1 MELKNRNILV
11 TGAAGFIGSHLVD
24 ELVKDNYVLGYDNLS
39 SGRDEFLEHLED
51 NPNFELKICDIFQQ
65 EELDQAMKRCD
76 IVFHLAAN
84 PDVRVGAED
93 TYVHL
98 EQNIISTYRV
108 LESMRKHGVKEIV
121 FTSTSTVYGETDIIP
136 TPEDM
141 GPLKPISLY
150 GSSKLGCEALIS
162 AYCHTFDMKG
172 YSFRFANVVGPR
184 STHGVTYDFV
194 NKLRE
199 DPKELEILGSPPGTT
214 KSYLYIT
221 DCIVGMLHATKN
233 AEEDVE
239 YFNIGSKDYID
250 VKTIADV
257 VCQEMGLNDVK
268 YTWTGGVDG
277 GRGWKGD
284 VKTMLLSI
292 NKLEALGWK
301 PNHDSRDA
309 IARTVRSLL
318 EDSS

>member
-1 MELKNRNILV
+1 MKLKNRDIMV

-24 ELVKDNYVLGYDNLS
+24 RLVKDNYVIGYDNLS
-39 SGRDEFLEHLED
+39 SGKKEFLEHLTD
-51 NPNFELKICDIFQQ
+51 DDNFELIVSDIFD
-65 EELDQAMKRCD
+65 EKILDREMERCD
-76 IVFHLAAN
+76 MVFHLAAD
-84 PDVRVGAED
+84 PDVRVGVHD
-93 TYVHL
+93 TFVHL
-98 EQNIISTYRV
+98 EQNIIATYKV
-108 LESMRKHGVKEIV
+108 LEAMRKNDVKEIV

-172 YSFRFANVVGPR
+172 FSFRFANVVGPR

-194 NKLRE
+194 NKLKD
-199 DPKELEILGSPPGTT
+199 DPKNLEILGSPPGTT

-221 DCIVGMLHATKN
+221 DCIDGMLHATKK
-233 AEEDVE
+233 ADKDVE

-250 VKTIADV
+250 VKTIADI
-257 VCQEMGLNDVK
+257 VCKEMGLEDVE
-268 YTWTGGVDG
+268 YTWTGGAGG

-292 NKLEALGWK
+292 DKLESLGWN
-301 PNHDSRDA
+301 PEHDSGDA
-309 IARTVRSLL
+309 IAKTVRSLL
-318 EDSS
+318 